1 LSSVIEMRDIKKD
14 YYLGHNVINV
24 LKGVNL
30 TVYEGELLSLM
41 GASGAGKS
49 TLMNI
54 IGLLDHPTS
63 GTYNLDDRDV
73 STLSDEERSR
83 IRNLKIGFVFQ
94 SFFLLPRLNA
104 LQNVEMPLVYRGVKP
119 DVRRELAL
127 ERLEKVGMK
136 DLYDHKPNQLSGGQM
151 QRVAIARALVGKPSV
166 ILADEPTGALDSKT
180 THDVMQLLKH
190 LNKDE
195 GATIIIITHDSNIA
209 QQCQHT
215 VRVVDGLIETK
226 S

>member
-1 LSSVIEMRDIKKD
+1 MSSVIEMRDIKKD